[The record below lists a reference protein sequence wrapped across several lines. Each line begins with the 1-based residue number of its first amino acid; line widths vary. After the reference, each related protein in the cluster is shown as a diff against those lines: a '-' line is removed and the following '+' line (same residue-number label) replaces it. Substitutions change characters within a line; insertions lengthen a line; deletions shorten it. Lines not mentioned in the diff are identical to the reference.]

1 MPENREMHL
10 NQIIYPE
17 MALEV
22 GFIAQNLAGKLFCM
36 DISNLKAQKMPRLGE
51 TAAKLP

>member
-1 MPENREMHL
+1 MEIGLNRS
-10 NQIIYPE
+10 IYPE

-22 GFIAQNLAGKLFCM
+22 GFITQNMAEITFGV
-36 DISNLKAQKMPRLGE
+36 DISILDAQKISRLGE